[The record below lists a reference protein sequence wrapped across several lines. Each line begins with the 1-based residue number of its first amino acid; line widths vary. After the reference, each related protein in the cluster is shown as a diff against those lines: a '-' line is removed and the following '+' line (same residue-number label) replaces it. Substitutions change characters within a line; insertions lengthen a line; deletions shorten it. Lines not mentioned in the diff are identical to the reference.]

1 MHVGQLT
8 RKQPVS
14 VGPDTPVQIVAR
26 MMDQRAVGAV
36 VVVEQGR
43 PVGIVTDRDL
53 VVRSLALGLPVDARV
68 DGLMTPDPVLLDA
81 TASPHDAV
89 GLFEHHGV
97 RRIPLVEDG
106 RLVGVLTLDDL
117 LVNTVSDLTAIVRP
131 ITGQVIFGHP
141 EAHATLVER

>member
-8 RKQPVS
+8 RKQSVS
-14 VGPDTPVQIVAR
+14 VSPDTPVQEVAR
-26 MMDQRAVGAV
+26 LMDQRAVGAV
-36 VVVEQGR
+36 VVVEGGR

-53 VVRSLALGLPVDARV
+53 AVRSLALGLPVDARV
-68 DGLMTPDPVLLDA
+68 DSLMAPDPVLLDA
-81 TASPHDAV
+81 AASPRDAV

-106 RLVGVLTLDDL
+106 RLVGVLALDDL

-141 EAHATLVER
+141 EAHAALVEH